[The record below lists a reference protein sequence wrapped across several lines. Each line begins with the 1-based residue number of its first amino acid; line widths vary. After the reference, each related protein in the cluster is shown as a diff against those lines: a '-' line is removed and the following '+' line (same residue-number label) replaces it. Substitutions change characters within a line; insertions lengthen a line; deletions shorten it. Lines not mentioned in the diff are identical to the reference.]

1 MELLSGPW
9 PTRSAWAALPIAVGP
24 ALGDALDGS
33 TRSVAVTGAVLAWG
47 AWAAVLV
54 AVIIPRTVS
63 LTALRIVAPAALV
76 TANWAALTGGR
87 GAADAVGVGWA
98 AITLVVAFAPTTG
111 DTFVNGSSYGD
122 ERRMPLRVPGALLL
136 GPLPLTWAAAT
147 AAPVAVPLLAAADRW
162 VAAVVLAAAGG
173 PAAVVAVRALHGLS
187 RRWVVFVPAGL
198 VLHDLHAMID
208 PVLFPRRSIR
218 RLGPAPADGDGA
230 LDLTQRAL
238 GLALEL
244 ELIEPAEVAPRR
256 RDGRVETVPVERL
269 LFTPTRPGALL
280 AEATRRRIPVAP
292 PTADRPQAT

>member
-1 MELLSGPW
+1 M
-9 PTRSAWAALPIAVGP
+9 GP
-24 ALGDALDGS
+24 ALGEALDGS

-63 LTALRIVAPAALV
+63 LTALRIVAPAALA
-76 TANWAALTGGR
+76 TANWAALAGSR

-98 AITLVVAFAPTTG
+98 AVTLVLAFAPTTG

-122 ERRMPLRVPGALLL
+122 ERRMPLRVPGAVLL
-136 GPLPLTWAAAT
+136 GPLLLTWPAAT
-147 AAPVAVPLLAAADRW
+147 AAPIAVPLLAAADRW
-162 VAAVVLAAAGG
+162 VAAVVVAAIGG

-208 PVLFPRRSIR
+208 PVLFPRRAIR
-218 RLGPAPADGDGA
+218 RLGPAPADGDSA

-244 ELIEPAEVAPRR
+244 ELVEPTEVAPRR
-256 RDGRVETVPVERL
+256 RDGRVETVPVDRL

-280 AEATRRRIPVAP
+280 AEAARRRIPVAP